1 MKMLTIP
8 APSEGEFTPI
18 TKRAPEALLKRLVLD
33 AAGAIHATPFARMRL
48 RGDLTESQYSA
59 GNWFAELEKSY
70 REALCSPK
78 GIQTSTGERHSKS
91 NPLDPFSPVGWDIAV
106 AERKAIRKFDDARRA
121 GMECG
126 RDKFKLF
133 WFIAIEGGAPVG
145 YTASTAVREVCSALD
160 KHRTRAQPST
170 RNRLKK

>member
-1 MKMLTIP
+1 MKMIAVP
-8 APSEGEFTPI
+8 APSEGEFTAI

-33 AAGAIHATPFARMRL
+33 AAGSLYATPFARMRL
-48 RGDLTESQYSA
+48 RGDLTEGQYSA

-106 AERKAIRKFDDARRA
+106 VERKVIRKFDDARRA
-121 GMECG
+121 GMACG

-133 WFIAIEGGAPVG
+133 WFVVIDGAAPVG
-145 YTASTAVREVCSALD
+145 YTAAIAVKDVCTALE
-160 KHRTRAQPST
+160 KHRTRAQIGS
-170 RNRLKK
+170 RRRS